1 MSTTEVRSNDASV
14 GASVKNVDQN
24 LEVVV
29 LPVADA
35 DRAKEFYGRLG
46 WRLDAD
52 VAADGF
58 RLVQFTPPGSGCSI
72 QFGVNLTS
80 ATPGSVQNLYLVV
93 SDIDA
98 AHEQLSA
105 RGVEVSEVFHEGA
118 KGARFHDDG
127 RVAGPSTGH
136 SSYGSFATFRD
147 PDGNGWLF
155 QEVTKRLPGRVD
167 PATTTFASANDLAD
181 ALRRASAAH
190 GEHEK
195 RIGAADPNWPDWYA
209 DYMVRERAGEE
220 LPT

>member
-1 MSTTEVRSNDASV
+1 MRAWERALRTSTRTSRWSSF
-14 GASVKNVDQN
+14 
-24 LEVVV
+24 L
-29 LPVADA
+29 LPTPIA
-35 DRAKEFYGRLG
+35 AKEFYGRLG

-105 RGVEVSEVFHEGA
+105 RGVEVSEVFHKGA

-136 SSYGSFATFRD
+136 SSYGSFATFPD

-155 QEVTKRLPGRVD
+155 QEVTTRSRPCGPGH
-167 PATTTFASANDLAD
+167 NDVCVGERSGGRPSPCVSRP
-181 ALRRASAAH
+181 RRA
-190 GEHEK
+190 
-195 RIGAADPNWPDWYA
+195 
-209 DYMVRERAGEE
+209 
-220 LPT
+220 